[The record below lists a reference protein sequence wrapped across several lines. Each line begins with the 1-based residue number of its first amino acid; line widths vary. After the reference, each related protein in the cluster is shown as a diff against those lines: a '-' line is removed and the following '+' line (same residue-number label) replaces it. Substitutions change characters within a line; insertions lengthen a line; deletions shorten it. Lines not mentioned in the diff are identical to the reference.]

1 MLLGRICA
9 ETKGNA
15 ALEKKEKE
23 KNPNLFLRMATPR
36 LPVPHFLFLL
46 KNIKLI

>member
-1 MLLGRICA
+1 MLLGRVCA

-15 ALEKKEKE
+15 TLEKEKE
-23 KNPNLFLRMATPR
+23 KNSNLFLRMACPR
-36 LPVPHFLFLL
+36 LPIPHFLFLL